1 MDPTMF
7 KRLVDIL
14 LYLTATR
21 PGLASLG
28 NTMEVVVDIVARK
41 TRKGEK
47 LFKITIFNLKMIFF
61 K

>member
-7 KRLVDIL
+7 KRLVGIL
-14 LYLTATR
+14 LYLIARR

-28 NTMEVVVDIVARK
+28 NTMEVVVDIVVRK

>member
-1 MDPTMF
+1 MDPTVF
-7 KRLVDIL
+7 KRLVRIL
-14 LYLTATR
+14 LYLTARR
-21 PGLASLG
+21 PGLVSLG

>member
-1 MDPTMF
+1 MF
-7 KRLVDIL
+7 KRIVDIL

-21 PGLASLG
+21 LGLASLG

-41 TRKGEK
+41 THKGEK
-47 LFKITIFNLKMIFF
+47 LFKITIFNLKVIFF

>member
-1 MDPTMF
+1 MDPTIF
-7 KRLVDIL
+7 KRLVGIL
-14 LYLTATR
+14 LYLTTII